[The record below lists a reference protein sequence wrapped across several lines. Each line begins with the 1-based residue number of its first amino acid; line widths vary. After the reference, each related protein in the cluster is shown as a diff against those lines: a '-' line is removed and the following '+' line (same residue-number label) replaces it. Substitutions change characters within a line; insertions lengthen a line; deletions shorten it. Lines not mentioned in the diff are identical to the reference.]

1 MKNKYHAKKITVDG
15 ETFDS
20 QKEYQRWCQ
29 LRMIQKA
36 GEIEGL
42 QRQVTYTLIPEQR
55 EQSKDVFRRGVKA
68 GQPKP
73 GKVLEK
79 AVTYKADFVY
89 FERGREVVEDV
100 KGFKTKDY
108 VIKRKLMLWKYGIRI
123 REVN

>member
-20 QKEYQRWCQ
+20 QREYQRWCQ
-29 LRMIQKA
+29 LRMLEKA

-108 VIKRKLMLWKYGIRI
+108 IIKRKLLLWKYGIRI
-123 REVN
+123 REVS

>member
-29 LRMIQKA
+29 LRMLQKA

-108 VIKRKLMLWKYGIRI
+108 IIKRKLLLWKYGIRI

>member
-29 LRMIQKA
+29 LRMLQKA

-79 AVTYKADFVY
+79 PVTYKADFVY
-89 FERGREVVEDV
+89 FERGREVIEDV

-108 VIKRKLMLWKYGIRI
+108 IIKRKLLLWKYGIRI

>member
-1 MKNKYHAKKITVDG
+1 MKNKYHAKKITVNG

-20 QKEYQRWCQ
+20 QREFQRWCQ
-29 LRMIQKA
+29 LRMLEKA

-55 EQSKDVFRRGVKA
+55 EQSRDVFRRGVKA
-68 GQPKP
+68 GQLKP
-73 GKVLEK
+73 GKVIEK
-79 AVTYKADFVY
+79 TVTYKADFVY

-123 REVN
+123 REVS

>member
-29 LRMIQKA
+29 LRMLQKA

-79 AVTYKADFVY
+79 PVTYKADFVY
-89 FERGREVVEDV
+89 FEIGREVVEDV

-108 VIKRKLMLWKYGIRI
+108 IIKRKLMLHIHNIRI
-123 REVN
+123 KEI

>member
-1 MKNKYHAKKITVDG
+1 MKNKYHAKKITVNG

-20 QKEYQRWCQ
+20 QREFQRWCQ
-29 LRMIQKA
+29 LRMLEKA

-79 AVTYKADFVY
+79 PVTYKADFVY
-89 FERGREVVEDV
+89 IERGREVVEDV

-108 VIKRKLMLWKYGIRI
+108 IIKRKLLLWKYGIRI